1 VRKAIGKYSRDF
13 AAIVVLFV
21 VGLGVAGYILS
32 NQRFY
37 LPKWVPVI
45 GSDFVDYKAEFQTGK
60 SLTPGQGQTVDIA
73 GVPVGEIGNVDLVNG
88 RAVVTMK
95 IRRKFT
101 PIYKDATALLR
112 PKTGL
117 KDMFL
122 EVTPG
127 SNSAPVAKANWTM
140 PVRNTLPDI
149 NPDEIFSALDV
160 DTRDYL
166 KLLVNGAGRGLQGRG
181 NDLQEVFRRFEPTHR
196 DLARVSSAVATRRS
210 NLRRLINSLNLL
222 NGELASRHTDV
233 SQLISTS
240 ATVFR
245 AFASEDANIS
255 RAVADFPGALR
266 QTTTTLGKVQTYANV
281 LAPTAD
287 RLRPAVR
294 ALNTAN
300 HAIIPFARDTAPI
313 LRKQIR
319 PFVRDAR
326 PVVRDLRPAASDLA
340 KATPDL
346 TKSFGVLNHLFNML
360 GYNPAGHNAPGA
372 NPGYLFTLAWLG
384 HQGANLLSSN
394 DANGSFRP
402 VFLAGTCG
410 TLAQNGGQLDPA
422 LLAALNLLGTVVG
435 PSTICG

>member
-1 VRKAIGKYSRDF
+1 MRDAIRKRAGDFTAI
-13 AAIVVLFV
+13 IVLFV
-21 VGLGVAGYILS
+21 IALGVAGYVLH
-32 NQRFY
+32 NERFRFPFIQSAPFK
-37 LPKWVPVI
+37 L
-45 GSDFVDYKAEFQTGK
+45 KAELATAQAVVA
-60 SLTPGQGQTVDIA
+60 GQGQTVRVA
-73 GVPVGEIGNVDLVNG
+73 GVRIGDIGGVSLKNG
-88 RAVVTMK
+88 RAIVSMD
-95 IRRKFT
+95 IDDQ
-101 PIYKDATALLR
+101 YKHLIHTDATALLR

-122 EVTPG
+122 EVNPG
-127 SNSAPVAKANWTM
+127 TNSAPAATANWTM

-149 NPDEIFSALDV
+149 NPDEIFSALDA

-181 NDLQEVFRRFEPTHR
+181 NDLQDVFRRFEPTHR
-196 DLARVSSAVATRRS
+196 DLARVSQAVATRRS

-281 LAPTAD
+281 LAPTSE

-300 HAIIPFARDTAPI
+300 NAIIPFTRDTAPI
-313 LRKQIR
+313 LRTRIR

-326 PVVRDLRPAASDLA
+326 PVVRDLQPAAKNLA
-340 KATPDL
+340 TATPDL

-384 HQGANLLSSN
+384 HQGANLLASN

-410 TLAQNGGQLDPA
+410 TLAQNGGQLDPV
-422 LLAALNLLGTVVG
+422 LLSALNLLGTVVG

>member
-1 VRKAIGKYSRDF
+1 MKDAIRKRAGDFTAI
-13 AAIVVLFV
+13 IVLMVIA
-21 VGLGVAGYILS
+21 LGVGFYILS
-32 NQRFY
+32 QERLRFPFIQSAPFK
-37 LPKWVPVI
+37 L
-45 GSDFVDYKAEFQTGK
+45 KAELATAQAVVA
-60 SLTPGQGQTVDIA
+60 GQGQTVRVA
-73 GVPVGEIGNVDLVNG
+73 GVRIGDIGGVSLKNG
-88 RAVVTMK
+88 RAIVSMD
-95 IRRKFT
+95 ID
-101 PIYKDATALLR
+101 PQYKGLIHTDATALLR

-122 EVTPG
+122 EINPG
-127 SNSAPVAKANWTM
+127 SNSAPAAKANWTM
-140 PVRNTLPDI
+140 PIRNTLPDI
-149 NPDEIFSALDV
+149 NPDEIFSVLDT

-181 NDLQEVFRRFEPTHR
+181 NDLQDVFRRFEPTHR
-196 DLARVSSAVATRRS
+196 DLARIATAVATRRT
-210 NLRRLINSLNLL
+210 NQRRLINSLNLL
-222 NGELASRHTDV
+222 NGELASRHSDV

-294 ALNTAN
+294 ALNRAN
-300 HAIIPFARDTAPI
+300 HAIIPFARETTPV
-313 LRKQIR
+313 LRTQIR

-326 PVVRDLRPAASDLA
+326 PLVRDLRPAAQNLA
-340 KATPDL
+340 TATPDL

-360 GYNPAGHNAPGA
+360 GYNEAGRSTPGS
-372 NPGYLFTLAWLG
+372 NPGYLFTLAWLA
-384 HQGANLLSSN
+384 HQGANIFASN

-410 TLAQNGGQLDPA
+410 TLAENGGQLDPA
-422 LLAALNLLGTVVG
+422 LLSALNLLGTVVG

>member
-1 VRKAIGKYSRDF
+1 MMDAIRKRAGDF
-13 AAIVVLFV
+13 TAIVVLMV
-21 VGLGVAGYILS
+21 IALGVGFYILS
-32 NQRFY
+32 QERLRFPF
-37 LPKWVPVI
+37 LQSAPFKL
-45 GSDFVDYKAEFQTGK
+45 KAEMATAQAVVA
-60 SLTPGQGQTVDIA
+60 GQGQTVRVA
-73 GVPVGEIGNVDLVNG
+73 GVRIGDIGGVSLKNG
-88 RAVVTMK
+88 RAIVTMDIDPENK
-95 IRRKFT
+95 RLIHT
-101 PIYKDATALLR
+101 DATALLR

-122 EVTPG
+122 EINPG

-140 PVRNTLPDI
+140 PIRNTLPDI
-149 NPDEIFSALDV
+149 NPDEIFSVLDV

-181 NDLQEVFRRFEPTHR
+181 NDLQDVFRRFEPTHR
-196 DLARVSSAVATRRS
+196 DLARVAQAVATRRT
-210 NLRRLINSLNLL
+210 NQRRLINSLNLL

-266 QTTTTLGKVQTYANV
+266 QTTTTLGKVQTFANV
-281 LAPTAD
+281 LAPTAEH
-287 RLRPAVR
+287 LRPAVR

-300 HAIIPFARDTAPI
+300 HAIIPFARETTPI
-313 LRKQIR
+313 LRTQIR

-326 PVVRDLRPAASDLA
+326 PLVRDLRPAAQNLA
-340 KATPDL
+340 TATPEL

-360 GYNPAGHNAPGA
+360 GYNPAGHNPPGA
-372 NPGYLFTLAWLG
+372 NPGYLYTLAWLG
-384 HQGANLLSSN
+384 HQGANIFGSN

-410 TLAQNGGQLDPA
+410 TLSANGGQLDPA
-422 LLAALNLLGTVVG
+422 LLAALNLLGTVAG

>member
-1 VRKAIGKYSRDF
+1 MRDAIRKRAGDFTAI
-13 AAIVVLFV
+13 IVLMVIA
-21 VGLGVAGYILS
+21 LGVGAYILS
-32 NQRFY
+32 QERLRFPF
-37 LPKWVPVI
+37 LQSAPFKL
-45 GSDFVDYKAEFQTGK
+45 KAELATAQAVVA
-60 SLTPGQGQTVDIA
+60 GQGQTVRVA
-73 GVPVGEIGNVDLVNG
+73 GVRIGDIGGVSLKNG
-88 RAVVTMK
+88 RAIVSMDLD
-95 IRRKFT
+95 
-101 PIYKDATALLR
+101 PEYKGLIHTDATALLR

-122 EVTPG
+122 EINPG
-127 SNSAPVAKANWTM
+127 SNSAPAAKANWTM
-140 PVRNTLPDI
+140 PIRNTLPDI

-181 NDLQEVFRRFEPTHR
+181 NDLQDVFRRFEPTHR
-196 DLARVSSAVATRRS
+196 DLARVSQAVATRRT

-233 SQLISTS
+233 SQLIGTS

-255 RAVADFPGALR
+255 RAVADFPAALR
-266 QTTTTLGKVQTYANV
+266 QTTGTLGKVQTYANV
-281 LAPTAD
+281 LAPTAEH
-287 RLRPAVR
+287 LRPAVR

-300 HAIIPFARDTAPI
+300 HAIIPFAKETAPI
-313 LRKQIR
+313 LRTQIR

-326 PVVRDLRPAASDLA
+326 PVVRDLRPAAQNLA
-340 KATPDL
+340 AATPDL

-360 GYNPAGHNAPGA
+360 GYNPAGHNNPGA
-372 NPGYLFTLAWLG
+372 NPGYLYTLAWLA
-384 HQGANLLSSN
+384 HQGANIFASN

-422 LLAALNLLGTVVG
+422 LLAALNLLGTVAG